1 MRSKPADMIP
11 ACRWLSRSPG
21 CSASPS
27 RRYFSLNPPGPRT
40 CKRRYQTFVIR
51 RCVTNG
57 TGSLYRPY
65 ATVTCSGMCAS
76 MKNIQAR
83 TSAGATPQK
92 NNRFVCPLERQACE
106 VRRGNM
112 GNESL
117 AIVAE
122 DLRKTYGQ
130 TKAVDGISVNV
141 GEGEIFGMLGPNG
154 AGKSTTIE
162 MIEGLRTAD
171 SGTITVLGLRQPRD
185 ARAIKMRIGIQLQTT
200 ALYPRLTVT
209 ELLDLFHTFY
219 HGRKTLSTDALIDL
233 VDLGE
238 KRTTR
243 SKNLSGGQR
252 QRLSVALALVN
263 DADIVFLDEPTTGM
277 DPQARRQLW
286 DVIRDLQKRGKT
298 IMLTTHYLEEAE
310 ELCDRVAIVD
320 HGRIIEMGSPE
331 ELVRRYFNEIAISF
345 RDP

>member
-1 MRSKPADMIP
+1 
-11 ACRWLSRSPG
+11 
-21 CSASPS
+21 
-27 RRYFSLNPPGPRT
+27 
-40 CKRRYQTFVIR
+40 
-51 RCVTNG
+51 
-57 TGSLYRPY
+57 
-65 ATVTCSGMCAS
+65 
-76 MKNIQAR
+76 
-83 TSAGATPQK
+83 
-92 NNRFVCPLERQACE
+92 
-106 VRRGNM
+106 M
-112 GNESL
+112 GNEPW

-122 DLRKTYGQ
+122 DLRKTYGA
-130 TKAVDGISVNV
+130 TKAVDGISLSVR
-141 GEGEIFGMLGPNG
+141 EGEIFGMLGPNG

-219 HGRKTLSTDALIDL
+219 PGRKTIPTDQLIEM

-263 DADIVFLDEPTTGM
+263 DADLVFLDEPTTGM

-286 DVIRDLQKRGKT
+286 DVIRDLQRRGKT
-298 IMLTTHYLEEAE
+298 ILLTTHYLEEAE
-310 ELCDRVAIVD
+310 ELCDRVAIID
-320 HGRIIEMGSPE
+320 HGRVIEMGSPE
-331 ELVRRYFNEIAISF
+331 ELVRRYFSDIAISF
-345 RDP
+345 RDPAGGDAYRTLEGVTHVSTEDGRVTLYSNDVPHTMAGLLSQQHGGGVGTALRDLNVHNATLEDVFLKLTGRALRD

>member
-1 MRSKPADMIP
+1 MS
-11 ACRWLSRSPG
+11 
-21 CSASPS
+21 
-27 RRYFSLNPPGPRT
+27 
-40 CKRRYQTFVIR
+40 
-51 RCVTNG
+51 
-57 TGSLYRPY
+57 
-65 ATVTCSGMCAS
+65 
-76 MKNIQAR
+76 
-83 TSAGATPQK
+83 
-92 NNRFVCPLERQACE
+92 
-106 VRRGNM
+106 
-112 GNESL
+112 NESW

-130 TKAVDGISVNV
+130 TKAVDGISLKVA
-141 GEGEIFGMLGPNG
+141 EGEIFGMLGPNG

-200 ALYPRLTVT
+200 ALYPRLTVI
-209 ELLDLFHTFY
+209 EILDLFHTFY
-219 HGRKTLSTDALIDL
+219 PGRKTIPTDQLIEM

-263 DADIVFLDEPTTGM
+263 DADLVFLDEPTTGM

-286 DVIRDLQKRGKT
+286 DVIRDLQRRGKT
-298 IMLTTHYLEEAE
+298 ILLTTHYLEEAE
-310 ELCDRVAIVD
+310 ELCDRVAIID

-331 ELVRRYFNEIAISF
+331 ELVHRYFNEIAISF
-345 RDP
+345 RDPAGGDTYRTLEGVTHVSTEDGRVTLYSNDVPHTMAGLLNQQNGGGVGMALRDLNVHNATLEDVFLKLTGRALRD